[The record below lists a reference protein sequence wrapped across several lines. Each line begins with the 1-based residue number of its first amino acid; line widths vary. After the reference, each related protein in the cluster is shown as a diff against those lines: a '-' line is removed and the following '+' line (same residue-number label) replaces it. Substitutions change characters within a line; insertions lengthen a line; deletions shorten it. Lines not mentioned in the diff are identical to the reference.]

1 MIRVAPVKRYLQ
13 SKLILEKP
21 GDNLNDEHMAK
32 LIVYM
37 INDFEK
43 KKPYLF
49 HERNVDG
56 KIGPKF
62 QNELKELLGLYVFA
76 TFRLQRT
83 CRKIESFLSDNS
95 EACKYITNN
104 KLPKKSKINEFKNE
118 YYYLIN
124 EFLLFTVEFGVQ
136 FNLVDFKIV
145 TLDSTTVEANVDE
158 YRCLKY
164 DQLYYLENLILKYNK
179 SKGKTSIWK
188 KLRKFFYYNEL
199 EDKLVDLVEEIYKKL
214 NKHGRELLIIA
225 LKSKKHAKKF

>member
-83 CRKIESFLSDNS
+83 GRKIESFLSDNS
-95 EACKYITNN
+95 EVCKYITNN
-104 KLPKKSKINEFKNE
+104 KLPKK
-118 YYYLIN
+118 
-124 EFLLFTVEFGVQ
+124 
-136 FNLVDFKIV
+136 NLK
-145 TLDSTTVEANVDE
+145 
-158 YRCLKY
+158 
-164 DQLYYLENLILKYNK
+164 
-179 SKGKTSIWK
+179 
-188 KLRKFFYYNEL
+188 
-199 EDKLVDLVEEIYKKL
+199 
-214 NKHGRELLIIA
+214 
-225 LKSKKHAKKF
+225 